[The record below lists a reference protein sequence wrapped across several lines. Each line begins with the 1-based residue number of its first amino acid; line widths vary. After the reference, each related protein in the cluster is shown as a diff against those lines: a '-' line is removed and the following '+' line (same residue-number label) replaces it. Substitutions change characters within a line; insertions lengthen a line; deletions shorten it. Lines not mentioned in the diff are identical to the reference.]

1 MSKKPSDLKIYGRL
15 VKYVIPFWPLFALSV
30 LGFALFSGSQ
40 VLLADM
46 MQLIVDYIGGNVVQ
60 GEGGISAKIMWALGG
75 DDFNPASA
83 RNWIVAALIVLGVL
97 RGVGFF
103 AGNYYI
109 AGISLRLVHI
119 LRCELYE
126 KMQYLPSAYYD
137 RNSTGVLISKI
148 TFNVEQVTGAAVNAL
163 KIVLREGSFAIGL
176 IGYLLYIN
184 WKLTMVFVLA
194 LPMIAVIV
202 YWVGKRFRK
211 ISRNIQDAM
220 GEVNQVTNDSINAY
234 REIRLYGGTEQELAR
249 FTHASNRNR
258 NQNLKMAFYGAIS
271 PSVIQFPV
279 VLATGVLI
287 WIALGLTDEMSPGAF
302 VAYLSAALFLPK
314 PIRQLA
320 EVSNVIQKGLAAA
333 QDIFGFLDTAPEED
347 KGHLEVERVRGEIEI
362 RDLNF
367 SYAPDLPPVLR
378 DINLR
383 VEPGTSLALVGLSG
397 SGKSTLVSL
406 LSRFYQHTEGELLLD
421 GVDVRDYKL
430 ANLRSNIALV
440 TQQVTL
446 FNDTVYNNIAYGSM
460 SSATREDVEA
470 AVAAAHASEFIAQ
483 LPQGLDTVIG
493 EDGVMLSGGQRQ
505 RLAIARAF
513 LKDAPV
519 LILDEATSA
528 LDNRAEAH
536 IQQAMEEVMKG
547 RTTIVIAHRLTTI
560 EKADKIVVMEEGR
573 VLEQG
578 SHDEL
583 LALGQRYSQLYHK
596 NFED

>member
-362 RDLNF
+362 RDLSF

>member
-220 GEVNQVTNDSINAY
+220 GET
-234 REIRLYGGTEQELAR
+234 
-249 FTHASNRNR
+249 
-258 NQNLKMAFYGAIS
+258 M
-271 PSVIQFPV
+271 
-279 VLATGVLI
+279 
-287 WIALGLTDEMSPGAF
+287 
-302 VAYLSAALFLPK
+302 
-314 PIRQLA
+314 
-320 EVSNVIQKGLAAA
+320 
-333 QDIFGFLDTAPEED
+333 
-347 KGHLEVERVRGEIEI
+347 
-362 RDLNF
+362 
-367 SYAPDLPPVLR
+367 
-378 DINLR
+378 
-383 VEPGTSLALVGLSG
+383 
-397 SGKSTLVSL
+397 
-406 LSRFYQHTEGELLLD
+406 
-421 GVDVRDYKL
+421 
-430 ANLRSNIALV
+430 
-440 TQQVTL
+440 
-446 FNDTVYNNIAYGSM
+446 
-460 SSATREDVEA
+460 
-470 AVAAAHASEFIAQ
+470 
-483 LPQGLDTVIG
+483 
-493 EDGVMLSGGQRQ
+493 
-505 RLAIARAF
+505 ARA
-513 LKDAPV
+513 
-519 LILDEATSA
+519 E
-528 LDNRAEAH
+528 
-536 IQQAMEEVMKG
+536 
-547 RTTIVIAHRLTTI
+547 
-560 EKADKIVVMEEGR
+560 
-573 VLEQG
+573 
-578 SHDEL
+578 
-583 LALGQRYSQLYHK
+583 
-596 NFED
+596 

>member
-362 RDLNF
+362 RDLSF

-513 LKDAPV
+513 LKNAPV

>member
-1 MSKKPSDLKIYGRL
+1 HPADLIAQVAESLSDG
-15 VKYVIPFWPLFALSV
+15 
-30 LGFALFSGSQ
+30 
-40 VLLADM
+40 
-46 MQLIVDYIGGNVVQ
+46 
-60 GEGGISAKIMWALGG
+60 
-75 DDFNPASA
+75 
-83 RNWIVAALIVLGVL
+83 
-97 RGVGFF
+97 
-103 AGNYYI
+103 
-109 AGISLRLVHI
+109 
-119 LRCELYE
+119 RCEYGGGVFHLRT
-126 KMQYLPSAYYD
+126 YLRVPHSGAE
-137 RNSTGVLISKI
+137 R
-148 TFNVEQVTGAAVNAL
+148 VEH
-163 KIVLREGSFAIGL
+163 
-176 IGYLLYIN
+176 
-184 WKLTMVFVLA
+184 
-194 LPMIAVIV
+194 
-202 YWVGKRFRK
+202 
-211 ISRNIQDAM
+211 
-220 GEVNQVTNDSINAY
+220 
-234 REIRLYGGTEQELAR
+234 RLYGGTEQELAR

-362 RDLNF
+362 RDLSF

>member
-1 MSKKPSDLKIYGRL
+1 
-15 VKYVIPFWPLFALSV
+15 
-30 LGFALFSGSQ
+30 
-40 VLLADM
+40 
-46 MQLIVDYIGGNVVQ
+46 
-60 GEGGISAKIMWALGG
+60 
-75 DDFNPASA
+75 
-83 RNWIVAALIVLGVL
+83 
-97 RGVGFF
+97 
-103 AGNYYI
+103 
-109 AGISLRLVHI
+109 
-119 LRCELYE
+119 
-126 KMQYLPSAYYD
+126 
-137 RNSTGVLISKI
+137 
-148 TFNVEQVTGAAVNAL
+148 
-163 KIVLREGSFAIGL
+163 
-176 IGYLLYIN
+176 
-184 WKLTMVFVLA
+184 
-194 LPMIAVIV
+194 
-202 YWVGKRFRK
+202 
-211 ISRNIQDAM
+211 
-220 GEVNQVTNDSINAY
+220 
-234 REIRLYGGTEQELAR
+234 
-249 FTHASNRNR
+249 
-258 NQNLKMAFYGAIS
+258 
-271 PSVIQFPV
+271 
-279 VLATGVLI
+279 
-287 WIALGLTDEMSPGAF
+287 
-302 VAYLSAALFLPK
+302 
-314 PIRQLA
+314 
-320 EVSNVIQKGLAAA
+320 
-333 QDIFGFLDTAPEED
+333 
-347 KGHLEVERVRGEIEI
+347 LEVERVRGEIEI
-362 RDLNF
+362 RDLSF